1 MGSNSQPVGIWQRLF
16 NFIMSKMFR
25 PTPPDS
31 EIVVEFMH
39 TDDLEICTQ
48 TNEPIIVQKSSEEN
62 EKNQHISAPNSHQKI
77 GRGKGL
83 QEVEALT
90 ATGAA
95 AKKKGPKKNVT
106 FKEDDKK
113 EANNNNLISAD
124 EEAKKANNNG
134 GSHEETKEKPPRHW
148 GPLLSVASNINE
160 KSDAFINRKKKAM
173 RRNYTLDP
181 EKS

>member
-1 MGSNSQPVGIWQRLF
+1 
-16 NFIMSKMFR
+16 
-25 PTPPDS
+25 
-31 EIVVEFMH
+31 MH

-48 TNEPIIVQKSSEEN
+48 TNEPIIVQKGSEEN
-62 EKNQHISAPNSHQKI
+62 EKNQHVSALNSHPKTGQ
-77 GRGKGL
+77 GKGL

-90 ATGAA
+90 ATGAS

-113 EANNNNLISAD
+113 EANNNNNLISAD
-124 EEAKKANNNG
+124 EEAKKANGNG

-173 RRNYTLDP
+173 RRNYTLDS